1 MTGKKNG
8 RIGLRATD
16 EQKALIEQAA
26 LLNQMTVSDFILNA
40 AYMRARKVIQRYSSV
55 VLTTTDW
62 RILSQAVEN
71 SRQAFAAKKIVR
83 RKAGHLGNANGH
95 ANKD

>member
-1 MTGKKNG
+1 MSAKNE

-16 EQKALIEQAA
+16 EQKTVIEQAA
-26 LLNQMTVSDFILNA
+26 LLNQMTVSDFVMNA
-40 AYMRARKVIQRYSSV
+40 AYMRARKVIQRYSNI

-71 SRQAFAAKKIVR
+71 SRQASAAKQIIR
-83 RKAGHLGNANGH
+83 RKAGHLRNANGH
-95 ANKD
+95 ASKD